1 MISVDFTASAQHS
14 VGMHG
19 LRNWHYT
26 ANEWAQDVLKAVEEG
41 KPVSERTVALARK
54 QLGISNLPCINLCNI
69 LQVIAAV
76 AADNLMRCAIAQT
89 APMEYRVE
97 IVDGMGHALTQPVYV
112 GSTYA
117 AVQKAGIW
125 YRCFKHGQWAQGQG
139 GSMGDGWGVANFF
152 SRARTWERSQRNS
165 Y

>member
-19 LRNWHYT
+19 LRNWHYA

-41 KPVSERTVALARK
+41 KPVSERTIAMARK
-54 QLGISNLPCINLCNI
+54 QLGISDPPRIDMTNI

-76 AADNLMRCAIAQT
+76 AADNLMRCSIAQN
-89 APMEYRVE
+89 APGAYRVE
-97 IVDGMGHALTQPVYV
+97 IVDGMGNALTQPVYV

-117 AVQKAGIW
+117 AVQKCGIW
-125 YRCFKHGQWAQGQG
+125 WVSFRCGEWAQDWSTSG
-139 GSMGDGWGVANFF
+139 GNGD
-152 SRARTWERSQRNS
+152 SRYLMAIGRFDNWER
-165 Y
+165 YGG